1 VVDCTTSFTA
11 IWVTCDSPHDYATTR
26 HRFDEQVPLLD
37 QTITL
42 NLVIGNA
49 SWAEVGAEVGRQSG
63 PSGFV
68 ALSRLDEG
76 ALLSL
81 HSEPVEATQY
91 LVGNPAIAQQVIS
104 LNRAACLHAP
114 FPLAIYTDAT
124 GTHLAYTRPSS
135 LLGPLGSQAID
146 EIAAE
151 LDDRIMRTVEGACSL
166 P

>member
-1 VVDCTTSFTA
+1 MADCTTFTA
-11 IWVTCDSPHDYATTR
+11 IRVTCDNAHDYATTR
-26 HRFDEQVPLLD
+26 HRFDERVPLLD

-42 NLVIGNA
+42 NLVAGNA
-49 SWAEVGAEVGRQSG
+49 SWAEVEAEVGRRTG
-63 PSGFV
+63 PSGLA
-68 ALSRLDEG
+68 ALSRLDQG

-81 HSEPVEATQY
+81 HGEPVEAIQY

-124 GTHLAYTRPSS
+124 GAHIAYTSPSS
-135 LLGPLGSQAID
+135 LFGPLGSQAVD

-151 LDDRIMRTVEGACSL
+151 LDVSIMRTVEGACSL

>member
-1 VVDCTTSFTA
+1 MADCTTFTA
-11 IWVTCDSPHDYATTR
+11 IWVTCDSAHDYATTR

-49 SWAEVGAEVGRQSG
+49 SWAEVGAEVGRRSG

-135 LLGPLGSQAID
+135 LLRSLGSQAID

-151 LDDRIMRTVEGACSL
+151 LDDRIMHAAEGACSL

>member
-1 VVDCTTSFTA
+1 VADCTTFTA
-11 IWVTCDSPHDYATTR
+11 IWVTCDSAHDYATTR

-49 SWAEVGAEVGRQSG
+49 SWAEIATEVGRRTG

-114 FPLAIYTDAT
+114 FPLAIYTDAARA
-124 GTHLAYTRPSS
+124 HIAYTRPSS

-146 EIAAE
+146 EIAAG
-151 LDDRIMRTVEGACSL
+151 LDDRIMRTVESACSL

>member
-1 VVDCTTSFTA
+1 VADSTTFKA

-26 HRFDEQVPLLD
+26 HRFDERVPFLD
-37 QTITL
+37 QTVAL

-49 SWAEVGAEVGRQSG
+49 SWAEVEAEVGRWTGS
-63 PSGFV
+63 SGFV

-81 HSEPVEATQY
+81 HGEPVEATQY

-104 LNRAACLHAP
+104 LNRAACLSAP

-124 GTHLAYTRPSS
+124 GTHIAYTRPSS

-151 LDDRIMRTVEGACSL
+151 LDVSIMRSVEGACSL

>member
-1 VVDCTTSFTA
+1 VADCTTFTA
-11 IWVTCDSPHDYATTR
+11 VWVTCDSAHNYATTR

-37 QTITL
+37 QMVSR
-42 NLVIGNA
+42 NLVVGNA
-49 SWAEVGAEVGRQSG
+49 GWPQVEAEVGRRTG

-81 HSEPVEATQY
+81 QGEPVEATQY
-91 LVGNPAIAQQVIS
+91 LVGNPTIAQQVIS

-114 FPLAIYTDAT
+114 FPLAIYTDAA
-124 GTHLAYTRPSS
+124 GTHIAFSRPSG
-135 LLGPLGSQAID
+135 LFGPLRSQAID
-146 EIAAE
+146 EIASG
-151 LDDRIMRTVEGACSL
+151 LDVRILRTVEGVCGL